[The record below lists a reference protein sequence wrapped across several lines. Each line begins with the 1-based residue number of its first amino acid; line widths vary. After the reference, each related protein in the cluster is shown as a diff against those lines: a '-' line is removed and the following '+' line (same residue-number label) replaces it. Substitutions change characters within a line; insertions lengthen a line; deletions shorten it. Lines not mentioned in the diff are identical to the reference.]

1 MQTAYTCAPN
11 IGRGRSRARA
21 RARTHAPSPAA
32 AGWFAVEVQ
41 QPSVFQQ
48 VQHPICLGPIR
59 LARRFVLVGDQF
71 QLPPLVRSH
80 AAKGLQRSLF
90 KELADAHPH
99 AVAEL
104 DIQYR
109 MSDDIMSLSNLLV
122 YNGKLRA
129 ADARVA
135 SQRLSLSIAPSQ
147 WPGLTTLL
155 AASFLRALLE
165 PDRRVVFL
173 DTDALR
179 PGASLEAHSDGATS
193 NPTEAAI
200 VAECARAFL
209 AGGLDPAELG
219 VIAPYNA
226 QVTIAVE

>member
-1 MQTAYTCAPN
+1 
-11 IGRGRSRARA
+11 
-21 RARTHAPSPAA
+21 
-32 AGWFAVEVQ
+32 
-41 QPSVFQQ
+41 
-48 VQHPICLGPIR
+48 
-59 LARRFVLVGDQF
+59 
-71 QLPPLVRSH
+71 
-80 AAKGLQRSLF
+80 
-90 KELADAHPH
+90 
-99 AVAEL
+99 VAEL

-179 PGASLEAHSDGATS
+179 PGASLEARSDGATS

-226 QVTIAVE
+226 QVMIAVEQRRLYQTATRHGRSGIEQILMAVHRLACWADVTSCAAGQAHPREARRNTLRVGAVH